1 MATVTINDTHL
12 NDIADSIRN
21 KNGTTT
27 KYKPSEMANAIDN
40 ITASED
46 LTNEFNDYETYLSTQ
61 EDTIDDI
68 VLALQNKAAG
78 SGEEIVLQEKSVT
91 PTTSQQNVIADSGYN
106 GLSKVVV
113 GAVTSA
119 IDSDIKATN
128 IRSGVNIL
136 GVTGTMEEYVEPN
149 LQSKSATPKTTAQT
163 ITPDSSYDGLS
174 SVSISAVTSS
184 IDSNIKASNIKTGVS
199 ILGVTGTLE
208 EGITPSGT
216 LNITTNGTH
225 NVTNYA
231 NANVNIPSEDLSTE
245 LTEQSTLLS
254 TQGVTI
260 EDIKQA
266 LVGKASGGSEPT
278 NILTNDYSQIGYAT
292 NYIKSNGY
300 TTTNVLWSDLP
311 AYTNQNTTWYVTNPI
326 PIESNTYY
334 KYEGFTSGNNPGA
347 CFLGEDKTTIY
358 EGFIYK
364 YEGIFKTPQKA
375 KYIVMTVAKES
386 IETKSVKKL
395 TEAEIKNFEMESLIK
410 RTITSYSNDT
420 LTSVGS
426 YAFHSCTSL
435 ISVNLPKATSLGT
448 SAFNNCSAM
457 TSFEAPLLT
466 SFTTQSLYACN
477 ALTSLTFPNL
487 TSIGSQGARACK
499 KLARVDLGVVTSI
512 GALAFDGCSLLDT
525 CIIRTTTVPTLVNVS
540 AFAGTLIASGT
551 GYIYVLDTLV
561 DSYKSASNWSTYA
574 SQIKPLSELE
584 G

>member
-27 KYKPSEMANAIDN
+27 KYKPSEMATAIDN

-78 SGEEIVLQEKSVT
+78 GGEEIVLQEKSVT

-113 GAVTSA
+113 GAVTS
-119 IDSDIKATN
+119 
-128 IRSGVNIL
+128 
-136 GVTGTMEEYVEPN
+136 
-149 LQSKSATPKTTAQT
+149 
-163 ITPDSSYDGLS
+163 
-174 SVSISAVTSS
+174 S
-184 IDSNIKASNIKTGVS
+184 IDSNIKATNIKTGVS
-199 ILGVTGTLE
+199 ILGVTGTLV

-216 LNITTNGTH
+216 LNITSNGTH

-278 NILTNDYSQIGYAT
+278 NILTNDYSQIGYSGT
-292 NYIKSNGY
+292 YIKSNGY
-300 TTTNVLWSDLP
+300 TTSNVIWSDLTP
-311 AYTNQNTTWYVTNPI
+311 YTGQSATWYVTNPI

-358 EGFIYK
+358 EGFVYK
-364 YEGIFKTPQKA
+364 YEGTFKTPEEA
-375 KYIVMTVAKES
+375 RYIVMTVAKES
-386 IETKSVKKL
+386 METKSVKKL
-395 TEAEIKNFEMESLIK
+395 TEAELKELEIAKLIERTLTGDYINNKITKIGNNSL
-410 RTITSYSNDT
+410 RTLPITSLHCENV
-420 LTSVGS
+420 TSVEGEAIRQCNELVS
-426 YAFHSCTSL
+426 VYLPKCTSL
-435 ISVNLPKATSLGT
+435 GSYCLGICPKLERVELNSITSIAAYSFYQCTNLTTLIIRTTSKVCSLG
-448 SAFNNCSAM
+448 AA
-457 TSFEAPLLT
+457 
-466 SFTTQSLYACN
+466 N
-477 ALTSLTFPNL
+477 ALTS
-487 TSIGSQGARACK
+487 SG
-499 KLARVDLGVVTSI
+499 
-512 GALAFDGCSLLDT
+512 
-525 CIIRTTTVPTLVNVS
+525 
-540 AFAGTLIASGT
+540 IANGT
-551 GYIYVLDTLV
+551 GYIYVPDDLV
-561 DSYKSASNWSTYA
+561 DSYKAATNWSTYA
-574 SQIKPLSELE
+574 AQFKPLSELE